1 MRKELQVKIDR
12 AIAFLQ
18 SIKLAEGEAIELAYS
33 GGKDSDVILQLAKES
48 GINFRAIYKNTTID
62 PPGTIKHVREMGV
75 EVVQPGMN
83 FATLIEKKGLPN
95 RFRRFCCQNLK
106 EYKILDKVITGIRR
120 SESVKRAKRY
130 KEPTQCRFFGS
141 KKEKNHVVAYFPILD
156 WEDNDIESFIKD
168 REIKL
173 HSLYYRE
180 DGSLDVTRRL
190 GCMCCPLASTK
201 KRIAEFKKRPNM
213 VRFYINNL
221 KKYVKDH
228 PIRKYKS
235 VYEWF
240 VRDVFY
246 KNESDFDQS
255 QKKGLFPSEINYKT
269 FLENY
274 FNIRL

>member
-1 MRKELQVKIDR
+1 MKKETQTKIDR
-12 AIAFLQ
+12 AIEFLQ
-18 SIKLAEGEAIELAYS
+18 SIKLAEGEAVELAYS

-62 PPGTIKHVREMGV
+62 PPGTIKHVREKGV
-75 EVVQPGMN
+75 EIVTPKKD
-83 FATLIEKKGLPN
+83 FATLIQEKGLPN

-106 EYKILDKVITGIRR
+106 EYKILDKVIIGVRR
-120 SESVKRAKRY
+120 AESKKRAKLY
-130 KEPTQCRFFGS
+130 QEPTQCRFYGS
-141 KKEKNHVVAYFPILD
+141 KKEKNHVVAYYPILD

-190 GCMCCPLASTK
+190 GCMCCPLASRK
-201 KRIAEFKKRPNM
+201 KRIAEFKKNPNM

-221 KKYVKDH
+221 KRYVKDH

>member
-75 EVVQPGMN
+75 EVVQPGKN
-83 FATLIEKKGLPN
+83 FATLIKKKGLPN

-106 EYKILDKVITGIRR
+106 EYKILDKVIIGIRR
-120 SESVKRAKRY
+120 SESGKRAKLY

-141 KKEKNHVVAYFPILD
+141 KKEKNHVVAYYPILD

-190 GCMCCPLASTK
+190 GCMCCPLATTK
-201 KRIAEFKKRPNM
+201 KRIAEFKKNPNM

-221 KKYVKDH
+221 KRYVKDH
-228 PIRKYKS
+228 PLRKYKS